1 MKRIFLILSLTFILL
16 TGCGT
21 SNLKELSFSELKNK
35 LEQKESFIIYFD
47 KGDENILETKLNK
60 IVKEYNLNGYTINT
74 TKITND
80 EKLEIQPLID
90 YEEPSIV
97 FVINGLDPSKLSHV
111 TDKDIT
117 IKDIIQR
124 LKDINFIKEDTK

>member
-111 TDKDIT
+111 TDKDTT

>member
-97 FVINGLDPSKLSHV
+97 FVINGLDPSKLSHI
-111 TDKDIT
+111 TDKDTT

>member
-21 SNLKELSFSELKNK
+21 SNLKELSFSELKNR

-47 KGDENILETKLNK
+47 KDDENILKTKLNK

-97 FVINGLDPSKLSHV
+97 FVINGLDPSKLSHI
-111 TDKDIT
+111 TDKDTT